1 MVIILTIPKDQK
13 NCSFLCRWRV
23 PCCNKSSCAPSLIR
37 MPPLLQVA
45 ERYYLCFIKEA
56 ASHHG
61 TSLHSPNSSL
71 CIFFIHS
78 KEILF
83 QVSKL
88 NLHKQQGKQTR
99 DGKKKKKIF
108 FGDTK
113 QQARNNKRKSLGRC
127 SASRSQGSPLNPPI
141 NRNPSSNHTNYTRAK
156 RK

>member
-1 MVIILTIPKDQK
+1 MVTILTIPKDQK

-45 ERYYLCFIKEA
+45 ERPCCNKSSCAPSLVRMPPLLQVAERYYLCFIKEA

-61 TSLHSPNSSL
+61 ASLHSPNSSL

-99 DGKKKKKIF
+99 DGKKKMKIF
-108 FGDTK
+108 WRYQTAGK
-113 QQARNNKRKSLGRC
+113 K
-127 SASRSQGSPLNPPI
+127 
-141 NRNPSSNHTNYTRAK
+141 
-156 RK
+156 

>member
-1 MVIILTIPKDQK
+1 VSPAATKAA
-13 NCSFLCRWRV
+13 V
-23 PCCNKSSCAPSLIR
+23 PRRSYAC
-37 MPPLLQVA
+37 LLYQHGTTF
-45 ERYYLCFIKEA
+45 FIKEA

-61 TSLHSPNSSL
+61 ASLHSPNSSL

-108 FGDTK
+108 LEIP
-113 QQARNNKRKSLGRC
+113 N
-127 SASRSQGSPLNPPI
+127 SRQEI
-141 NRNPSSNHTNYTRAK
+141 TNGKA
-156 RK
+156 